1 MFDLA
6 WSEIALI
13 AVVAVVVIGPK
24 DLPDAIRKVAQM
36 VKKVRG
42 MAAEFQTHADELVR
56 EAKLDDVRQQIQE
69 IRSFDLKGTIKRAVD
84 SDGEITRTFSDNPL
98 KDAWKPTPEG
108 GAVATETPPP
118 AGTVVTEDLQPT
130 STVPGLDA
138 PAGAV
143 AETPAA
149 PAFIPPTVAA
159 FASDAAR
166 DTAPPPQEK
175 PAMIP
180 PQIDDDR
187 APEKPATPPATP
199 TV

>member
-24 DLPDAIRKVAQM
+24 DLPDAIRNVAKM
-36 VKKVRG
+36 VKKLRG
-42 MAAEFQTHADELVR
+42 MAAEFQTHADELVK
-56 EAKLDDVRQQIQE
+56 EAKLDDVRQQIQD
-69 IRSFDLKGTIKRAVD
+69 IRNFDLKGTITRAVD
-84 SDGEITRTFSDNPL
+84 SDGNIQRTFNENPL

-108 GAVATETPPP
+108 GQTVTEPPPSPDTVAPAAPAAAVA
-118 AGTVVTEDLQPT
+118 
-130 STVPGLDA
+130 A
-138 PAGAV
+138 PD
-143 AETPAA
+143 A
-149 PAFIPPTVAA
+149 PAFIPPTVAS
-159 FASDAAR
+159 FAADAAR
-166 DTAPPPQEK
+166 DHAVPAVEAK

-180 PQIDDDR
+180 PQIDGAG

>member
-6 WSEIALI
+6 WSELALI

-24 DLPDAIRKVAQM
+24 DLPDAIRKVAQG
-36 VKKVRG
+36 VKKLRG

-69 IRSFDLKGTIKRAVD
+69 IRSFDLKGTIERAVD
-84 SDGEITRTFSDNPL
+84 NDGQIRKTFNDNPL
-98 KDAWKPTPEG
+98 QDAWKPTPEG
-108 GAVATETPPP
+108 GQTITEAPPA
-118 AGTVVTEDLQPT
+118 AGTVAPAVTET
-130 STVPGLDA
+130 ETA
-138 PAGAV
+138 A
-143 AETPAA
+143 AEA

-166 DTAPPPQEK
+166 PDPMTVTPPVEPER

-180 PQIDDDR
+180 PQVESAP

-199 TV
+199 SV

>member
-24 DLPDAIRKVAQM
+24 DLPDAIRKVAQG
-36 VKKVRG
+36 VKKLRG

-56 EAKLDDVRQQIQE
+56 EAKLDDVRQQIQD
-69 IRSFDLKGTIKRAVD
+69 IRSFDLKGTIERAVD
-84 SDGEITRTFSDNPL
+84 SDGEIRKTFKDNPL
-98 KDAWKPTPEG
+98 QDAWKPTPEG
-108 GAVATETPPP
+108 GPAATETPPAP
-118 AGTVVTEDLQPT
+118 GTV
-130 STVPGLDA
+130 A
-138 PAGAV
+138 
-143 AETPAA
+143 AEPLPPVEA
-149 PAFIPPTVAA
+149 PAFVPPTVAA

-166 DTAPPPQEK
+166 PEPAPVILAPPAVEPEK

-180 PQIDDDR
+180 PQLEGAA

-199 TV
+199 SV